1 MKHLSL
7 HQTEQD
13 FLLDELEAF
22 PHVSYIEETEAVEY
36 IPEVATEGIGDIF
49 YESVGGGE

>member
-13 FLLDELEAF
+13 FLLDELDAF

-36 IPEVATEGIGDIF
+36 IPEITTGGIGDI
-49 YESVGGGE
+49 YYMPAGGDE